1 MVPGTGWSGCGRAA
15 CGAIRAREGSAAMPT
30 PKSPQFPEFA
40 PLAKRGLSLRMPRV
54 FVMAG
59 LAVALVLVSAIGVLG
74 LARALAADSTRTAQ
88 TPNAG
93 GTHLALSI
101 AAAQASATPTATA
114 AQHPKPKPTATPT
127 QAATGNGCTVTA
139 TDTSA
144 EQSLLTILNQHRA
157 AAGAAPLKLSAK
169 LSAVSRAHSCDMY
182 QHHYVGHTGSD
193 GSSPL
198 QRIQSAGLALS
209 NWGENV
215 GTASGLGVMGGIQQ
229 IDDGMMA
236 EPLTPYDHHWNIV
249 HAAFTQV
256 GLGVIYVN
264 GQVWVTEDFIG

>member
-1 MVPGTGWSGCGRAA
+1 
-15 CGAIRAREGSAAMPT
+15 MPT
-30 PKSPQFPEFA
+30 PKPPQFPEFA
-40 PLAKRGLSLRMPRV
+40 PLAKRGSLPRMPRV

-59 LAVALVLVSAIGVLG
+59 LAMALVLVSVMGVMG
-74 LARALAADSTRTAQ
+74 LARALAADSTSAAR

-101 AAAQASATPTATA
+101 AAAQASETPTATA
-114 AQHPKPKPTATPT
+114 AQHPKPKPKPTATPT

-144 EQSLLTILNQHRA
+144 EQSLLTILNKHRA
-157 AAGAAPLKLSAK
+157 AAGAAPLKLSAA

-182 QHHYVGHTGSD
+182 QHHYMGHTGSD

-198 QRIQSAGLALS
+198 QRIQSAGLSFS

-249 HAAFTQV
+249 HAAFTTV

>member
-1 MVPGTGWSGCGRAA
+1 
-15 CGAIRAREGSAAMPT
+15 MPK

-40 PLAKRGLSLRMPRV
+40 PLAKRGLSLRMPRWLIMV
-54 FVMAG
+54 G
-59 LAVALVLVSAIGVLG
+59 LAAALVLVSAIGAMG
-74 LARALAADSTRTAQ
+74 LARALAADHASSAQ
-88 TPNAG
+88 MPNAG

-114 AQHPKPKPTATPT
+114 TPTRHPKPKPTATPT
-127 QAATGNGCTVTA
+127 QAATNNGCTVTG
-139 TDTSA
+139 TETGA
-144 EQSLLTILNQHRA
+144 EQSLLAILNQHRA
-157 AAGAAPLKLSAK
+157 AAGVAPLKLNAA

-182 QHHYVGHTGSD
+182 QHNYMGHTGSD

-198 QRIQSAGLALS
+198 QRIQSAGVTFS

-215 GTASGLGVMGGIQQ
+215 GTASGLGMMGGIQQ

-249 HAAFTQV
+249 HAGFTQV